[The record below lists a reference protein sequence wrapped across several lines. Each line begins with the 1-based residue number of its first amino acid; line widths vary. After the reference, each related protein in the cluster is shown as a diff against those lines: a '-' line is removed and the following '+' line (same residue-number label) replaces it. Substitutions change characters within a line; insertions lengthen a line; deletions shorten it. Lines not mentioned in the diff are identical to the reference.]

1 MTRLCAP
8 RWMVKRSRF
17 WNMVGP
23 VALLLNLDGQNLG
36 LEVASKTP
44 IFARVAELIS
54 EEVRRGRLRPGARL
68 PGTRPLA
75 EQLGVGRNTVVAAY
89 AELAAE
95 GWIVTRPA
103 GGSFVS
109 SDVPERRAR
118 RFGKRTTEGASALS
132 PGFDFE
138 PRTLDRT
145 YDARPGTFELFGGT
159 PDLRLFPTGLLA
171 RAYRR
176 ALHGVGRANLNYT
189 GPFGHARLRAALAS
203 MVSDTRALSVATE
216 QLIVTH
222 GSQMAIDL
230 VARTLIRPGDRV
242 AVEEIGY
249 QSAWAALL
257 QAGAELVYLP
267 VDKQGLDVSALEAEL
282 TRGALRAVY
291 LTPHHQYP
299 TTAALSVGRRLRLLE
314 LAAKHRL
321 IVIEDDYDHEFH
333 YDGRPLASLAGAD
346 RAGVVVYIGTLA
358 KVLAPGLR
366 LGFIA
371 APRSLIET
379 LGAVRFHVDR
389 HGDTVTECAV
399 AELIEEGE
407 LARHARRMRRA
418 YHARR
423 DALVGSLRKH
433 LGSELSFDVPAGGM
447 TLWAEADSN
456 IDTRAWLTRSAK
468 HQVAFTLGSSYVA
481 RELSPR
487 KARHYAQCLRLGFAQ
502 YTEKEL
508 ETAVKRMAS
517 ALRA

>member
-1 MTRLCAP
+1 MSAICTSC
-8 RWMVKRSRF
+8 WMLKRSRF
-17 WNMVGP
+17 YNMMGP
-23 VALLLNLDGQNLG
+23 VTPLLDLTTGALDVPRWRN
-36 LEVASKTP
+36 TP
-44 IFARVAELIS
+44 IFARIAELVS
-54 EEVRRGRLRPGARL
+54 DQVRCGRLRPGARL
-68 PGTRPLA
+68 PGTRSLSQ
-75 EQLGVGRNTVVAAY
+75 QLGVGRNTVVAAY
-89 AELAAE
+89 AELVAE
-95 GWIVTRPA
+95 GWVVTKPA

-109 SDVPERRAR
+109 REVPERRAR
-118 RFGKRTTEGASALS
+118 RFAKHERDEASTTQ
-132 PGFDFE
+132 PGFAFE
-138 PRTLDRT
+138 ARTLQR
-145 YDARPGTFELFGGT
+145 AESAAPGTLALFGGT
-159 PDLRLFPTGLLA
+159 PDLRLFPSGLLA

-176 ALHGVGRANLNYT
+176 AVRGPGRANLQYT
-189 GPFGHARLRAALAS
+189 GPLGHAGLRAALAGL
-203 MVSDTRALSVATE
+203 VSDTRALTVSAE

-249 QSAWAALL
+249 QSAWAALRA
-257 QAGAELVYLP
+257 QGARLVYVP

-282 TRGALRAVY
+282 ARGPLRALY

-314 LAAKHRL
+314 LAAQHRVA
-321 IVIEDDYDHEFH
+321 VIEDDYDHEFH

-371 APRSLIET
+371 APRALIET
-379 LGAVRFHVDR
+379 IGAVRLHVDR

-407 LARHARRMRRA
+407 LARHARRMRRV

-423 DALVGSLRKH
+423 DALVGSLARH
-433 LGSELSFDVPAGGM
+433 LGDALSYDVPAGGM
-447 TLWAEADSN
+447 TLWAEASSE
-456 IDTRAWLTRSAK
+456 IDTRAWLERSTR
-468 HQVAFTLGSSYVA
+468 QRVTFTLGSSYVSS
-481 RELSPR
+481 ELGAR
-487 KARHYAQCLRLGFAQ
+487 KARRYAQCLRLGFAQ

-508 ETAVKRMAS
+508 ELAAKRLAS
-517 ALRA
+517 ALRG